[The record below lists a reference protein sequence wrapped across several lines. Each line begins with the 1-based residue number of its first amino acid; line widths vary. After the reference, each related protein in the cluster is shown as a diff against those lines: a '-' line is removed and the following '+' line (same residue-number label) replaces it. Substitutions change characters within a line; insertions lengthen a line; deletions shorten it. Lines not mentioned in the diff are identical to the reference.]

1 MSHLDVDDQ
10 FELEDEDSFLSDDE
24 YTDILDLSMEVE
36 PLSENDNFV
45 EEDKSVEFLDQR
57 FLEDSELRLSG
68 EQRLKLEIIR
78 NLREPCDRLTY
89 GKRLEEAAKKLG
101 KSERT
106 VRRLIKSWEEKGIAA
121 LAEVPRADKG
131 QVRKSEYWYNLS
143 LKIYKQGNKGS
154 DRMTRTQGR

>member
-1 MSHLDVDDQ
+1 MNPLDVDDQ

-24 YTDILDLSMEVE
+24 YTDTLDFLMEVE
-36 PLSENDNFV
+36 PLSENDNSV

-78 NLREPCDRLTY
+78 NLRKPCDRLTY
-89 GKRLEEAAKKLG
+89 GERLEEAAKKLG

-106 VRRLIKSWEEKGIAA
+106 VRTVQMENNGFEPMASA
-121 LAEVPRADKG
+121 
-131 QVRKSEYWYNLS
+131 VRSQHSTN
-143 LKIYKQGNKGS
+143 
-154 DRMTRTQGR
+154 